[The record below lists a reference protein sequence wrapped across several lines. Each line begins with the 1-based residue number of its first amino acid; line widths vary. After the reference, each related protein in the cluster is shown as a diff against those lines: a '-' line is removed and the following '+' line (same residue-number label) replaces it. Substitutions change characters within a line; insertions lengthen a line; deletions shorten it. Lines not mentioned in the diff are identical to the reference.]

1 MAPIRTVAASLW
13 ATLAAVIVLAALAI
27 ACGVGWFG
35 LSIGGGI
42 ALFFVVWWLLLF
54 AVLPF
59 GARSQSDAGEVTP
72 GTEPGAPALP
82 ALREKAIWTTLAASA
97 VFLGIAAWLPLWGL

>member
-1 MAPIRTVAASLW
+1 MAPVRAVASSLWTTLAIVAALVVV
-13 ATLAAVIVLAALAI
+13 AVGA
-27 ACGVGWFG
+27 GVKWFG
-35 LSIGGGI
+35 LTVAGGT

-72 GTEPGAPALP
+72 GTDPGAPAIP
-82 ALREKAIWTTLAASA
+82 ALREKAIWTTVAAALAFVA
-97 VFLGIAAWLPLWGL
+97 IAAWLPLSGL

>member
-1 MAPIRTVAASLW
+1 MAAA
-13 ATLAAVIVLAALAI
+13 AI
-27 ACGVGWFG
+27 AGGVTFFG

-42 ALFFVVWWLLLF
+42 ALFFVLWWLLLF

-59 GARSQSDAGEVTP
+59 GSRSQSDAGEVTP
-72 GTEPGAPALP
+72 GTDPGAPALP

-97 VFLGIAAWLPLWGL
+97 VFLGVAAWLPLSGL